1 MNSLAAASNL
11 AAITPELDA
20 LAAEAMDEWK
30 VPAATIAVVQNG
42 ETAILRAYGQR
53 NCDFGL
59 PATPQTQF
67 TICSITK
74 TITATGLAMLVGDGR
89 LDWTKPVRD
98 YIPEFRLHD
107 PVATER
113 VTVRDLLS
121 HHSGLPRHDWIWM
134 PGGLSRAEM
143 LAAMR
148 HIEPSRDI
156 RTNWQYSNLGYN
168 VAGLVAERISGQSW
182 EDFIRS
188 RITDPL
194 QMTVSMTVDDLA
206 KAEDAATPYV
216 VHRDERKPTKLW
228 PLHATAAGG
237 INTSVAA
244 IANWMTFL
252 LAEGEFAGHRLL
264 DATLIHEMQAPRVPS
279 SGPDREFGHFHYGL
293 GFSTTTYR
301 GERIVGH
308 SGGWLGWSTLM
319 RLIPE
324 RKIGVAVFC
333 NVSAAPV
340 PAILINR
347 VMDRVCGKEPV
358 PWLERLR
365 DLRRKALAQAETDEQ
380 TRMAARR
387 PNAPPA
393 HPLSDY
399 AGSYQHPGYGRITI
413 TAANDALHWAYRS
426 FQGPLEHRHFETF
439 ETPQLPYDLNPDRLA
454 LSFHTDRDGNVA
466 SLSAQFEPMVADIV
480 FQRAP
485 GGDCMDPAFR
495 AACAGRWQHG
505 ATTHVVTLQ
514 DDGELTLKS
523 DFQPLHHLRPYQGG
537 IFSIVEL
544 EGFRLEF
551 RRGATGA
558 VDELVFHQP
567 NGAFVAERMESDPA
581 AASAGSYRPSR
592 S

>member
-1 MNSLAAASNL
+1 MNISVAPSTL
-11 AAITPELDA
+11 AAITPDLDA
-20 LAAEAMDEWK
+20 LAAEAMLEWK
-30 VPAATIAVVQNG
+30 IPAVTLAVVLNG
-42 ETAILRAYGQR
+42 ETTLLKAYGDR
-53 NCDFGL
+53 DVEAHL

-74 TITATGLAMLVGDGR
+74 TFTATALAMLVGDGR
-89 LDWTKPVRD
+89 LDWGKPVRD

-134 PGGLSRAEM
+134 PGGLSPAET

-148 HIEPSRDI
+148 HIELSRDV
-156 RTNWQYSNLGYN
+156 RTTWQYSNLGYF
-168 VAGLVAERISGQSW
+168 VAGLVIERISGQSW

-194 QMTVSMTVDDLA
+194 KMAVTMTVDELA
-206 KAEDAATPYV
+206 KAEDAAAPYIV
-216 VHRDERKPTKLW
+216 YRDERKRTKLW
-228 PLHATAAGG
+228 PFYVAAAAG
-237 INTSVAA
+237 INTSAA
-244 IANWMTFL
+244 GLANWMTFL
-252 LAEGEFAGHRLL
+252 LAEGEFEDRRLISAEL
-264 DATLIHEMQAPRVPS
+264 VREMQKPLVPT
-279 SGPDREFGHFHYGL
+279 SGPEREFGHVHYGL
-293 GFSTTTYR
+293 GFNTTTYR
-301 GERIVGH
+301 DERIVGH

-319 RLIPE
+319 RLVPE
-324 RKIGVAVFC
+324 RKLGVAALC
-333 NVSAAPV
+333 NVSGAPV

-347 VMDRVCGKEPV
+347 VIDHICGKEPV

-365 DLRRKALAQAETDEQ
+365 DLRRKAVAQAETDEQ
-380 TRMAARR
+380 TRTAARK

-399 AGSYQHPGYGRITI
+399 VGSYQHPAYGRITI
-413 TAANDALHWAYRS
+413 TSENDGLHWAYRC
-426 FQGPLEHRHFETF
+426 FAGPLAHRHYETF
-439 ETPQLPYDLNPDRLA
+439 ETPLLPYDLNPDRLA

-466 SLSAQFEPMVADIV
+466 SLSAQFEPLTADIV

-485 GGDCMDPAFR
+485 GGDCMDTNFR
-495 AACAGRWQHG
+495 ASAAGSWRHG

-523 DFQPLHHLRPYQGG
+523 DFQPLYRLRPYQGG

-544 EGFRLEF
+544 EGFRVEF
-551 RRGATGA
+551 RRGTTGEI
-558 VDELVFHQP
+558 DELAFHQP
-567 NGAFVAERMESDPA
+567 NGTFIAHRIAA
-581 AASAGSYRPSR
+581 TAASG
-592 S
+592 